1 MEDAGGRWEPA
12 LTLQCLEQPS
22 DCDVPTEDR
31 RPSGAVDQTDWHSGG
46 GRWGHPHE
54 GGSSPFARSATEH
67 FEDALGW
74 NDPLNRVG
82 FSATIILKTV
92 SNPTGQTPRSNCS
105 SKTCQAS
112 PLRMTL
118 SKIGRNINGRTGSVC
133 ELEDSSPLK
142 LIYRFNEIRV
152 QTPAMFLACRN

>member
-1 MEDAGGRWEPA
+1 MQRP
-12 LTLQCLEQPS
+12 EQPS
-22 DCDVPTEDR
+22 DCDAPTEAR
-31 RPSGAVDQTDWHSGG
+31 RPLGAVDQMDWHLGG
-46 GRWGHPHE
+46 GRWGHPH
-54 GGSSPFARSATEH
+54 GRGSSAFARSATEH

-92 SNPTGQTPRSNCS
+92 SRPTGQTPRRNCS
-105 SKTCQAS
+105 SKSCRAS
-112 PLRMTL
+112 PLRTTL